1 MILLGCII
9 VYYIEMIGALIMDN
23 RMTISYKKLW
33 HILIDKGMKKK
44 DLAEA
49 ANLTHYQMTKLA
61 NNKNI
66 TTEVIGRIC
75 KVLDC
80 NTDDILE
87 FVEE

>member
-1 MILLGCII
+1 
-9 VYYIEMIGALIMDN
+9 MDN

-80 NTDDILE
+80 NIDDILE

>member
-1 MILLGCII
+1 
-9 VYYIEMIGALIMDN
+9 MDN

>member
-1 MILLGCII
+1 
-9 VYYIEMIGALIMDN
+9 MDN

-61 NNKNI
+61 NNRNI

>member
-1 MILLGCII
+1 
-9 VYYIEMIGALIMDN
+9 MDN

-61 NNKNI
+61 NNRNI

-80 NTDDILE
+80 NIDDILE